1 MLVVSPPVMG
11 TAKMPGFL
19 AIAVPSVGWES
30 ALTLDTTKVLPGMP
44 GARFKKAWPVGASTN
59 WAMNDERLKKVNGI
73 LNINGIGALEGP
85 GVMVEG
91 VPGDRRSEDIVNI
104 KMFMPYVE
112 IPGHSEDSRH

>member
-44 GARFKKAWPVGASTN
+44 GARFKKAWSVGASTN
-59 WAMNDERLKKVNGI
+59 WAMNDERLKKGNGI
-73 LNINGIGALEGP
+73 LNINVISALGGSGIL
-85 GVMVEG
+85 VEG
-91 VPGDRRSEDIVNI
+91 VPGDRRGENI
-104 KMFMPYVE
+104 TNYKMFMPYVKMSCDSE
-112 IPGHSEDSRH
+112 GSGH